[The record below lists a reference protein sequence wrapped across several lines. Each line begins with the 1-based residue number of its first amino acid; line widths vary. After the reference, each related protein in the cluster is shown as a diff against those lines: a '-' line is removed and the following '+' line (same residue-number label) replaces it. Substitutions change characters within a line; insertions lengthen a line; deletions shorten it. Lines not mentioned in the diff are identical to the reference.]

1 MKLKVSGVMKTRTKS
16 GNSQQYDSCP
26 NDSRGGWPLAYFY
39 LYNVYIRMDGK
50 LNWLV
55 WIAVRHDQVH
65 MIKLR
70 VNRELETGRSRD
82 MCKHFKYNG
91 F

>member
-1 MKLKVSGVMKTRTKS
+1 MKRKVSGGMKTRSES
-16 GNSQQYDSCP
+16 GNSQQCDSCP
-26 NDSRGGWPLAYFY
+26 NDSRVLWPLAYFY
-39 LYNVYIRMDGK
+39 LYNVPVRLDKK

-55 WIAVRHDQVH
+55 WIAVRLDQVH